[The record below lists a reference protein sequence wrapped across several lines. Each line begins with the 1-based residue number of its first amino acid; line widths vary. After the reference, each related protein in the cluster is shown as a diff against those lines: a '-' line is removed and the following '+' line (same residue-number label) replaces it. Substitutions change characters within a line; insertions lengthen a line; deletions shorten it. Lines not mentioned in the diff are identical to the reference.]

1 MKPRDKNHKRVTLFI
16 HIAGW
21 GLIFGLPLLFSDH
34 SSPDYFRH
42 YLWFSLVPLSLLAVF
57 YVNYTLLIDK
67 YLFKKESNIYFYGF
81 NVILVIGISL
91 ILTAIRHYY
100 IDASPHHAPPPDVSL
115 IQAIFGF
122 FLRDMVPLILAVGM
136 SIAVKLTSRWI
147 SIERE
152 LETVEREKVE
162 AELKTL
168 KSQINPHF
176 LFNTLNNIYSL
187 IDLSPEKAQ
196 QAVIELSKLM
206 RYVLYD
212 NTTRYVPLSKEI
224 DFIHNYVELMRLRLA
239 ANTELTV
246 SLPTEKYSRIEVA
259 PLLFIAL
266 IENAFKHGISNTQPS
281 FVHIAIS
288 VDAANRVVCRIEN
301 SRFPKGTNDKSGSG
315 IGLDNLRKRL
325 DILYPGRYT
334 FTIKE
339 DEYSYASELT
349 LQTQHTLS

>member
-1 MKPRDKNHKRVTLFI
+1 MKSGNKNHKRVSLFI
-16 HIAGW
+16 HITGW

-42 YLWFSLVPLSLLAVF
+42 YLWFSLIPLALLTVF

-67 YLFKKESNIYFYGF
+67 FLFKRKSMAYFLIF
-81 NVILVIGISL
+81 NTFLITGVSL
-91 ILTAIRHYY
+91 ILFAVRHYY
-100 IDASPHHAPPPDVSL
+100 IDVNRLPPPPETA
-115 IQAIFGF
+115 IQAFFGY

-136 SIAVKLTSRWI
+136 SIAVKMTSRYI
-147 SIERE
+147 FIEKE

-212 NTTRYVPLSKEI
+212 NTPRYVPLSKEI
-224 DFIHNYVELMRLRLA
+224 DFIYNYVELMRLRLA
-239 ANTELTV
+239 SNTDLSV
-246 SLPTEKYSRIEVA
+246 SLPTEKYSHIEVA

-266 IENAFKHGISNTQPS
+266 IENAFKHGVSNTQPS
-281 FVHIAIS
+281 FVHIDIS
-288 VDAANRVVCRIEN
+288 VDDDSHRIICRIEN
-301 SRFPKGTNDKSGSG
+301 SCFPKGSDDKSGSG
-315 IGLDNLRKRL
+315 IGLDNLKKRL
-325 DILYPGRYT
+325 DILYPGHYT
-334 FTIKE
+334 FTTKE
-339 DEYSYASELT
+339 NEYSYCSELT
-349 LQTQHTLS
+349 LSTHPVQP

>member
-1 MKPRDKNHKRVTLFI
+1 MKPGDKNHKRVTLFI

-57 YVNYTLLIDK
+57 YITYTLLIDK

-100 IDASPHHAPPPDVSL
+100 IDASPRHTPPPPPDVNL
-115 IQAIFGF
+115 IQGIFGF

-168 KSQINPHF
+168 
-176 LFNTLNNIYSL
+176 
-187 IDLSPEKAQ
+187 
-196 QAVIELSKLM
+196 
-206 RYVLYD
+206 
-212 NTTRYVPLSKEI
+212 
-224 DFIHNYVELMRLRLA
+224 
-239 ANTELTV
+239 
-246 SLPTEKYSRIEVA
+246 
-259 PLLFIAL
+259 
-266 IENAFKHGISNTQPS
+266 
-281 FVHIAIS
+281 
-288 VDAANRVVCRIEN
+288 
-301 SRFPKGTNDKSGSG
+301 
-315 IGLDNLRKRL
+315 
-325 DILYPGRYT
+325 
-334 FTIKE
+334 
-339 DEYSYASELT
+339 
-349 LQTQHTLS
+349 

>member
-1 MKPRDKNHKRVTLFI
+1 
-16 HIAGW
+16 
-21 GLIFGLPLLFSDH
+21 
-34 SSPDYFRH
+34 
-42 YLWFSLVPLSLLAVF
+42 
-57 YVNYTLLIDK
+57 
-67 YLFKKESNIYFYGF
+67 
-81 NVILVIGISL
+81 
-91 ILTAIRHYY
+91 
-100 IDASPHHAPPPDVSL
+100 
-115 IQAIFGF
+115 
-122 FLRDMVPLILAVGM
+122 MVPLILAVGM

-288 VDAANRVVCRIEN
+288 VDADNRVVCRIEN